1 MGEAAGDRD
10 ALSRWLAA
18 DGLRVL
24 DGLMA
29 HALDVVGVLDAELR
43 VRYLNWTAAGLK
55 REDVLGQ
62 SVFALVPPEHYE
74 VTRATYERVL
84 ATGVGEHFETIY
96 QAEQGVM
103 FWDVRV
109 GPIRAEGRIIGL
121 LVITSDVTAQ
131 RHLHADR
138 DRFFSLSLDLLI
150 VASSTGHLKRL
161 NPAFARALG
170 YQEAELQ
177 GTRFMDFVHPDD
189 CAPTQRAFDTVLSGT
204 PVSDFEN
211 RYRRKDGE
219 LRIFSWRANVDPI
232 TRDVYAVAR
241 DVTDYRRTEAQLR
254 HAQKMEAVGQL
265 AGGVAHDFNNLLLAI
280 LANTDLARDEQ
291 NTLKEVREHLQ
302 EIEVSARRAADLT
315 RQLLAFS
322 RRQPL
327 HAVTIDLNQLVNSVL
342 RMLRRLLPESINVE
356 SIAGHDLSSVS
367 GDRGQLEQV
376 LVNLCVNARD
386 AMEQGGR
393 LTIETENVL
402 INQSFVD
409 SHPWAK
415 PGRYVLLSVTD
426 TGTGMSAEVK
436 ERAFEPFFTT
446 KALHQGTGLG
456 LATVYGIVQQHGG
469 VVYLYSE
476 PGQGTSVKVY
486 LPAAAR
492 VVTQPNDKI
501 EALPPRGDETIL
513 IAEDEELVR
522 RAVVQL
528 VQRAGYRTIAVATGA
543 EALRIVRDTSEPIHL
558 ALLDVVM
565 PDLGGPETAER
576 LRSLCPGLR
585 ILFAS
590 GYADRRYLE
599 RLPRGAQVL
608 AKPFRTD
615 ELLRRIRE
623 TLDQT

>member
-1 MGEAAGDRD
+1 
-10 ALSRWLAA
+10 
-18 DGLRVL
+18 
-24 DGLMA
+24 
-29 HALDVVGVLDAELR
+29 
-43 VRYLNWTAAGLK
+43 
-55 REDVLGQ
+55 
-62 SVFALVPPEHYE
+62 
-74 VTRATYERVL
+74 
-84 ATGVGEHFETIY
+84 
-96 QAEQGVM
+96 
-103 FWDVRV
+103 
-109 GPIRAEGRIIGL
+109 
-121 LVITSDVTAQ
+121 
-131 RHLHADR
+131 
-138 DRFFSLSLDLLI
+138 
-150 VASSTGHLKRL
+150 
-161 NPAFARALG
+161 
-170 YQEAELQ
+170 
-177 GTRFMDFVHPDD
+177 
-189 CAPTQRAFDTVLSGT
+189 
-204 PVSDFEN
+204 
-211 RYRRKDGE
+211 
-219 LRIFSWRANVDPI
+219 
-232 TRDVYAVAR
+232 
-241 DVTDYRRTEAQLR
+241 
-254 HAQKMEAVGQL
+254 
-265 AGGVAHDFNNLLLAI
+265 
-280 LANTDLARDEQ
+280 
-291 NTLKEVREHLQ
+291 
-302 EIEVSARRAADLT
+302 
-315 RQLLAFS
+315 
-322 RRQPL
+322 
-327 HAVTIDLNQLVNSVL
+327 
-342 RMLRRLLPESINVE
+342 
-356 SIAGHDLSSVS
+356 
-367 GDRGQLEQV
+367 LEQV

-492 VVTQPNDKI
+492 VVRQPNDKI